1 MNQIEKQIFDIIQNS
16 PSGIKAKD
24 IASKLNLSKSA
35 VNGVLY
41 GKLKKYCYQNS
52 SYRWFSRKP
61 NKTEE
66 KSPNNQVIPDK
77 TLNDIC
83 RYYLNCLSLETNSG
97 ISEFLTSNFSL
108 KYAELSAISLENQTP
123 ELAQLIKKVS
133 SDKGLVA
140 HIGYPSMI
148 QKKFSTKT
156 NQFFY
161 KIAPIFLFSL
171 EFEAGSIQ
179 INPIP
184 RVNMEAIKQ
193 YSSKNV
199 NDSIYDLISLES
211 ELGLSEAEAEIE
223 LDDLVARLQEIRQWE
238 YKENLDPNNISVTP
252 SISTFTEEGIY
263 NRAVFVVSEKSPYTV
278 GLESELLAL
287 SHLTKKDYIGT
298 ALYDWLHPDEKRP
311 NIDNSQQNPLLEV
324 LPTNI
329 EQEYAI
335 QAGLY
340 NNLTIVTGPPGTGK
354 SQVVTN
360 LLANI
365 AWNHKNALF
374 TSKNNKAVDVVE
386 TRINALGK
394 RPIMFRIGGEHAA
407 QNLATAITNLL
418 SFDSSAN
425 DEAEYSRYK
434 EMYENCIRFYN
445 TFLQEKERT
454 LALRNQVDHLEQK
467 FCEIRDQWYS
477 YFHAIDTTSVNNFD
491 IKKITFLEKYNKWSS
506 LKKSFVGKILWFAL
520 GKKKTDRLNASLT
533 ELNLELEKYNFSP
546 FSSITEILDKKSFED
561 IKIRLEGITYA
572 LNTITEYKSALQEL
586 SKSTPL
592 EIIDK
597 KISELKTN
605 LSEIAIKL
613 WQKWLL
619 ASHLDIDSSCRKSM
633 AAYVTSIQFLN
644 DTNISQ
650 FPALNRTFKQ
660 LQQKMAGLFPCWAVT
675 SLSAKGRVPFQ
686 PGIFDLVVIDEA
698 SQCDIASVI
707 PMLFRA
713 KRAVIIGDP
722 KQLSHIS
729 TISKKQDLNL
739 LQKYN
744 IDLTWSYTANS
755 LYSLANSLIEAQDI
769 IHLRDH
775 HRSYADIIEFSN
787 NQFYDG
793 KLRIATNYAKLK
805 APQNI
810 KMGIRWV
817 DVVGKTIRPSSG
829 GAYNEIEAQKI
840 INEIKHLVLA
850 NNYLGTVGIVTP
862 FRKQADRIKE
872 LIEHDTELN
881 KYLLTNND
889 FLVDTVHKFQG
900 DERDII
906 FFSPVISEGTAQGA
920 LNFLNNTGNLFNV
933 AITRAKSVLVVVGDQ
948 NYCLHCGVP
957 YMENF
962 VSYSIKQEKIS
973 SNIIQ
978 EYGEINLE
986 RGYPKVSNPEQVSEW
1001 EKILYTALFDQGI
1014 KTIPQYAVD
1023 KYRLDLAIISKNNKL
1038 DIEVDGE
1045 MYHKDWNGELSYRDR
1060 LRNQRLYELGWDIKR
1075 FWVYEIRD
1083 NLPEC
1088 VKQIKLW
1095 VEKYQNQSD

>member
-16 PSGIKAKD
+16 PLGIKAKD
-24 IASKLNLSKSA
+24 IAFKLNLPKST
-35 VNGVLY
+35 VNNLLH
-41 GKLKKYCYQNS
+41 GKLKKYCNQDS
-52 SYRWFSRKP
+52 SYRWFSRHSNNSVANNFK
-61 NKTEE
+61 
-66 KSPNNQVIPDK
+66 NQVVPDK
-77 TLNDIC
+77 ALNDIC

-108 KYAELSAISLENQTP
+108 KYAELPDISLENQTP
-123 ELAQLIKKVS
+123 EVAGLIQKVS
-133 SDKGLVA
+133 GDHALVA
-140 HIGYPSMI
+140 HIGYPALI

-161 KIAPIFLFSL
+161 KIAPVFLFSL
-171 EFEAGSIQ
+171 EIQAGAIQ
-179 INPIP
+179 INPVP
-184 RVNMEAIKQ
+184 RVNMEIIKQ
-193 YSSKNV
+193 YSSKNI
-199 NDSIYDLISLES
+199 NDSIYDLISLEN
-211 ELGLSEAEAEIE
+211 ELGLNEAEAEIE
-223 LDDLVARLQEIRQWE
+223 IDELVARLQEIRQWE
-238 YKENLDPNNISVTP
+238 YKERLDPNNISISP
-252 SISTFTEEGIY
+252 SVSTFTEEGIY
-263 NRAVFVVSEKSPYTV
+263 NRAIFVVSDKSPYTV

-287 SHLTKKDYIGT
+287 SKLTEEDYVGT
-298 ALYDWLHPDEKRP
+298 ALYDWLHPDEKQP
-311 NIDNSQQNPLLEV
+311 DIENPQQKPLLEV

-394 RPIMFRIGGEHAA
+394 RPIMFRIGGEHAEYR
-407 QNLATAITNLL
+407 LAEGITNLL
-418 SFDSSAN
+418 SFDSRAN
-425 DEAEYSRYK
+425 DDTAEYDRYK
-434 EMYENCIRFYN
+434 EMYESCIHAYN
-445 TFLQEKERT
+445 VLLQEKEKT
-454 LALRNQVDHLEQK
+454 LALRNQVDRLEQK
-467 FCEIRDQWYS
+467 FCEIREKWSS
-477 YFHAIDTTSVNNFD
+477 YFRTINTINASDFD
-491 IKKITFLEKYNKWSS
+491 IKQTNFLEKYNKWSCF
-506 LKKSFVGKILWFAL
+506 KKSLIGKILWFAL
-520 GKKKTDRLNASLT
+520 GKKKTDHLNKTVS
-533 ELNLELEKYNFSP
+533 ELNLELEKYNFPPLSH
-546 FSSITEILDKKSFED
+546 ITEILDEKVICNLEN
-561 IKIRLEGITYA
+561 RLHAIAYA
-572 LNTITEYKSALQEL
+572 LNTVAAYKSALQEL
-586 SKSTPL
+586 SSSTPF

-605 LSEIAIKL
+605 LSDIAIKL

-619 ASHLDIDSSCRKSM
+619 ASHLNIDSACRRSM

-644 DTNISQ
+644 DANISQ

-739 LQKYN
+739 LQRYN
-744 IDLTWSYTANS
+744 IDLPWSYTANS
-755 LYSLANSLIEAQDI
+755 LYSLANSLTKSQDI

-793 KLRIATNYAKLK
+793 KLRIATNYDKLK
-805 APQNI
+805 YPKNI

-817 DVVGKTIRPSSG
+817 NVVGKTIRPSSG
-829 GAYNEIEAQKI
+829 GAYNEGEAQKI
-840 INEIKHLVLA
+840 VNEIKHLVVD
-850 NNYLGTVGIVTP
+850 NNYLGTVGVVTP

-872 LIEHDTELN
+872 LIESNSELN
-881 KYLLTNND
+881 KYLSTNND

-900 DERDII
+900 DEKDII
-906 FFSPVISEGTAQGA
+906 FFSPVISEGTSQGA
-920 LNFLNNTGNLFNV
+920 ISFLNNTGNLFNV

-962 VSYSIKQEKIS
+962 VSYAIKQEKIS
-973 SNIIQ
+973 SNTTQ
-978 EYGEINLE
+978 DNNETNLE
-986 RGYPKVSNPEQVSEW
+986 RTYPKVSNPEQVSEW
-1001 EKILYTALFDQGI
+1001 EKILYTALFEHGI
-1014 KTIPQYAVD
+1014 RTFPQYATD
-1023 KYRLDLAIISKNNKL
+1023 KYKLDLAIITKNHKL

-1060 LRNQRLYELGWDIKR
+1060 LRNQRLYELGWDVKR

-1083 NLPEC
+1083 NLSEC
-1088 VKQIKLW
+1088 VKQVKQW
-1095 VEKYQNQSD
+1095 VEKHQD

>member
-16 PSGIKAKD
+16 PLGIKAKD
-24 IASKLNLSKSA
+24 IAFKLNLPKSI
-35 VNGVLY
+35 VNDVLRE
-41 GKLKKYCYQNS
+41 KLKKYCDQDS
-52 SYRWFSRKP
+52 SYRWFSRK
-61 NKTEE
+61 
-66 KSPNNQVIPDK
+66 SNNTVAKNLNHQVVPDK
-77 TLNDIC
+77 ALNDIC

-108 KYAELSAISLENQTP
+108 KYAELPAISLENQTP
-123 ELAQLIKKVS
+123 EVARLIQKIS
-133 SDKGLVA
+133 GDHALVA
-140 HIGYPSMI
+140 HIGYPSLI

-156 NQFFY
+156 NQCFY
-161 KIAPIFLFSL
+161 KIAPVFLFSL
-171 EFEAGSIQ
+171 EIQAGAIQ

-184 RVNMEAIKQ
+184 RVNMEIIKQ
-193 YSSKNV
+193 YSSKNI
-199 NDSIYDLISLES
+199 NDSIYDLISLEN
-211 ELGLSEAEAEIE
+211 ELGLNEAEAEIE
-223 LDDLVARLQEIRQWE
+223 IDELVARLQEIRQWE
-238 YKENLDPNNISVTP
+238 YKERLDPNNISILP

-263 NRAVFVVSEKSPYTV
+263 NRAILVVSDKSPYTV

-287 SHLTKKDYIGT
+287 SKLTEEDYVGT
-298 ALYDWLHPDEKRP
+298 ALYAWLHPDEKQP
-311 NIDNSQQNPLLEV
+311 NIEHPQQKPLLEV

-407 QNLATAITNLL
+407 QRLAEAITNLL

-425 DEAEYSRYK
+425 DEAEYDRYK
-434 EMYENCIRFYN
+434 EMYESSILAYN
-445 TFLQEKERT
+445 NLLQEKEKN
-454 LALRNQVDHLEQK
+454 LALRNQVDRLEQK
-467 FCEIRDQWYS
+467 FCEIREKWSS
-477 YFHAIDTTSVNNFD
+477 YFHVINTINANNFD
-491 IKKITFLEKYNKWSS
+491 IKQTNFLEKYDKWSCF
-506 LKKSFVGKILWFAL
+506 KKSLIGKILWFAL
-520 GKKKTDRLNASLT
+520 GKKKTEHLNKT
-533 ELNLELEKYNFSP
+533 INELNLELEKYDFSP
-546 FSSITEILDKKSFED
+546 LSHITEILDEKVVNDLKSRMRA
-561 IKIRLEGITYA
+561 IAYA
-572 LNTITEYKSALQEL
+572 LNTVAAYKSALQEL
-586 SKSTPL
+586 SSSIPL

-605 LSEIAIKL
+605 LSDIAIKL
-613 WQKWLL
+613 WQNWLL
-619 ASHLDIDSSCRKSM
+619 ASHLNIDSACRRSM
-633 AAYVTSIQFLN
+633 AAYVTSIQFLH
-644 DTNISQ
+644 DANISQ

-686 PGIFDLVVIDEA
+686 PGIFELVVIDEA

-713 KRAVIIGDP
+713 KRSVIIGDP

-739 LQKYN
+739 LQRYN
-744 IDLTWSYTANS
+744 IDLPWSYTANS
-755 LYSLANSLIEAQDI
+755 LYSLANSLIKSKNI

-793 KLRIATNYAKLK
+793 KLRIATNYDKLK
-805 APQNI
+805 YPKNI

-817 DVVGKTIRPSSG
+817 NVVGKTIRPSSG
-829 GAYNEIEAQKI
+829 GAYNEEEAQKI
-840 INEIKHLVLA
+840 VNEIKHLVVD
-850 NNYLGTVGIVTP
+850 NNYLGTVGVVTP

-872 LIEHDTELN
+872 LIEKNSELN
-881 KYLLTNND
+881 KYLSTNND

-900 DERDII
+900 DEKDII
-906 FFSPVISEGTAQGA
+906 FFSPVISEGTSQGA
-920 LNFLNNTGNLFNV
+920 ISFLNNTGNLFNV

-962 VSYSIKQEKIS
+962 VSYAIKQEKNS
-973 SNIIQ
+973 SKTIQ
-978 EYGEINLE
+978 DYNETNLE
-986 RGYPKVSNPEQVSEW
+986 RIYPKVSNPEQVSEW
-1001 EKILYTALFDQGI
+1001 EKILYTALFEQGI
-1014 KTIPQYAVD
+1014 RTIPQYPID
-1023 KYRLDLAIISKNNKL
+1023 KYKLDLAIIAKNHKL

-1088 VKQIKLW
+1088 IKQVKQW
-1095 VEKYQNQSD
+1095 VEKHRN